1 MLCKQ
6 KGGCKLKEFTIIR
19 EKNADKKTQA
29 AQEVLFNLP
38 EWFGLEKETRKYIDI
53 ASTLPMWVAKDVENK
68 ILGFI
73 TLSETSKDTVEIHCM
88 AVKKRYHRKGI
99 GKLLIESVETYSKNN
114 CFLIQVKT
122 VDEGNYSVYDHTIR
136 FYESLGFK
144 RLEVFPTLWDAW
156 NPCLIL
162 IKQLI

>member
-53 ASTLPMWVAKDVENK
+53 AST
-68 ILGFI
+68 
-73 TLSETSKDTVEIHCM
+73 
-88 AVKKRYHRKGI
+88 
-99 GKLLIESVETYSKNN
+99 
-114 CFLIQVKT
+114 
-122 VDEGNYSVYDHTIR
+122 
-136 FYESLGFK
+136 
-144 RLEVFPTLWDAW
+144 
-156 NPCLIL
+156 
-162 IKQLI
+162 

>member
-1 MLCKQ
+1 M
-6 KGGCKLKEFTIIR
+6 KEFIIIR

-99 GKLLIESVETYSKNN
+99 GKLLIESVETYSI
-114 CFLIQVKT
+114 FL
-122 VDEGNYSVYDHTIR
+122 
-136 FYESLGFK
+136 FK
-144 RLEVFPTLWDAW
+144 S
-156 NPCLIL
+156 
-162 IKQLI
+162 KQLTKEIIPCTIILFVFTNHWVLSALRFFRHYGTLGILV

>member
-1 MLCKQ
+1 M
-6 KGGCKLKEFTIIR
+6 KEFTIIR

-99 GKLLIESVETYSKNN
+99 GKLL
-114 CFLIQVKT
+114 
-122 VDEGNYSVYDHTIR
+122 
-136 FYESLGFK
+136 
-144 RLEVFPTLWDAW
+144 
-156 NPCLIL
+156 
-162 IKQLI
+162 

>member
-1 MLCKQ
+1 M
-6 KGGCKLKEFTIIR
+6 KEFTIMR
-19 EKNADKKTQA
+19 EKNADKKTQI

-99 GKLLIESVETYSKNN
+99 GKLL
-114 CFLIQVKT
+114 C
-122 VDEGNYSVYDHTIR
+122 TIILFVFTNHWVLSALR
-136 FYESLGFK
+136 FFRHYGTLG
-144 RLEVFPTLWDAW
+144 
-156 NPCLIL
+156 IL
-162 IKQLI
+162 V